1 MEFDP
6 YYSFQINS
14 LSALVPVN
22 FAYDFNK
29 REKLDDMYYSFA
41 NDFSYYTHTAFSSA
55 KDALFSKKNLLVL
68 TNKQSLYDVFDPDSR
83 PLNLGTI
90 AGSLFLKTSNGQY
103 ITRYKETAYVG
114 GKTPLFL
121 TISPLE
127 NSSNTAL
134 LTVDKTHKII
144 IDEEY
149 PYTAR
154 ISNEELTEEDAHR
167 QLFEVDYA
175 DNKVTFKTRTKE
187 GWRYLSY
194 GADQT
199 VRAIGVTLNEI
210 QINPYLFEME
220 FVSGK
225 TIFYDFNAK
234 TSEVKYYNELT
245 TYLNRNTVTVKD
257 EQISDTH
264 LLMSCAASDID
275 SLSTEKIP
283 INIALLKTNF
293 SSSGTYLTKQTV

>member
-22 FAYDFNK
+22 FAYKFNK
-29 REKLDDMYYSFA
+29 TENFDDTYRSFA
-41 NDFSYYTHTAFSSA
+41 NNFSYYTHTAFSSA
-55 KDALFSKKNLLVL
+55 KDALFSKRNLLVL
-68 TNKQSLYDVFDPDSR
+68 TDKKSLYSVFNPDSR

-90 AGSLFLKTSNGQY
+90 AGSLYLKTGSGQY
-103 ITRYKETAYVG
+103 VTRYKEAVYVG

-127 NSSNTAL
+127 TSSNIAL

-175 DNKVTFKTRTKE
+175 DNKVTFKTKTKE

-194 GADQT
+194 GADQA
-199 VRAIGVTLNEI
+199 VRAIGVTLNELK
-210 QINPYLFEME
+210 INPYLFEME

-234 TSEVKYYNELT
+234 TTEVKYYNELT
-245 TYLNRNTVTVKD
+245 TYLNRNTVTIKD
-257 EQISDTH
+257 EQVSDTH
-264 LLMSCAASDID
+264 LLMSCAVSDID
-275 SLSTEKIP
+275 TLSAKKIP